1 MKYPVKAFIVYL
13 IAMVILAVINET
25 VNIELN
31 TLHLSLC
38 GLFMYGTTI
47 AVHHF
52 TVQASY
58 ERPQRFPTYFMVIT
72 GLKMLVYIIAL
83 GVYVYIF
90 KDSSTPVIITF
101 LTLYVVYTALEVTS
115 ALSFLKQK
123 DWLSRFFLACF

>member
-123 DWLSRFFLACF
+123 D

>member
-1 MKYPVKAFIVYL
+1 MRYSVKAIIVYL
-13 IAMVILAVINET
+13 IAMAILAVANET
-25 VNIELN
+25 VSIELN

-38 GLFMYGTTI
+38 GLFMYGTSV
-47 AVHHF
+47 AVHYF
-52 TVQASY
+52 TVKASK
-58 ERPQRFPTYFMVIT
+58 ERPQLFPTYFMAIT
-72 GLKMLVYIIAL
+72 GLKMMVYIIAL

-123 DWLSRFFLACF
+123 D

>member
-13 IAMVILAVINET
+13 IAMAILAVINET

-58 ERPQRFPTYFMVIT
+58 ERPQRFPTYFMAIT

-123 DWLSRFFLACF
+123 D

>member
-1 MKYPVKAFIVYL
+1 MRYSVKAIIVYL
-13 IAMVILAVINET
+13 IAMAILAVANET
-25 VNIELN
+25 VSIELN

-38 GLFMYGTTI
+38 GLFMYGTSV

-52 TVQASY
+52 TVKASH
-58 ERPQRFPTYFMVIT
+58 EKPTLFPTYFMAIT
-72 GLKMLVYIIAL
+72 GLKMMVYIIAL

-123 DWLSRFFLACF
+123 D

>member
-1 MKYPVKAFIVYL
+1 MKYSIKAMIVYL
-13 IAMVILAVINET
+13 IAMAILAVANET
-25 VNIELN
+25 VSIELN

-38 GLFMYGTTI
+38 GLFMYGTSVAI
-47 AVHHF
+47 HYF
-52 TVQASY
+52 TVKASK
-58 ERPQRFPTYFMVIT
+58 ERPQLFPTYFMAIT
-72 GLKMLVYIIAL
+72 GLKMMVYIIAL

-123 DWLSRFFLACF
+123 D

>member
-58 ERPQRFPTYFMVIT
+58 ERPQRFPTYFMAIT